1 MNREH
6 LRVLPADW
14 WLRKRSYSFFMM
26 RELTSLAVAAYAV
39 FLLALVA
46 TAAGAGSFTRF
57 FEWLR
62 HPVSVG
68 LHLVALSM
76 VLFHTI
82 TWIKLMPE
90 SLVVWRGE
98 ERIPG
103 RLIAAGGFAGW
114 IVVSVLVAFLA
125 LR

>member
-46 TAAGAGSFTRF
+46 TAAEAGSFTRF

-62 HPVSVG
+62 G
-68 LHLVALSM
+68 QL
-76 VLFHTI
+76 
-82 TWIKLMPE
+82 
-90 SLVVWRGE
+90 
-98 ERIPG
+98 
-103 RLIAAGGFAGW
+103 
-114 IVVSVLVAFLA
+114 
-125 LR
+125 